1 MSDGLRQA
9 DPVLLEPVMAV
20 EVVTPEEYRGAVQG
34 DLNSRRGQI
43 TGINVR
49 GGAQVISA
57 EVPLAE
63 LFGYVGEL
71 RSLTQGRGDK
81 SMQFDRYQ
89 ACPRAV
95 QDKVVQKLRGG
106 Y

>member
-1 MSDGLRQA
+1 
-9 DPVLLEPVMAV
+9 MAV

-43 TGINVR
+43 TGISVR

-63 LFGYVGEL
+63 MFGYVGSV
-71 RSLTQGRGDK
+71 RSMTQGRA
-81 SMQFDRYQ
+81 SYTMQFSHYDR
-89 ACPRAV
+89 APDA
-95 QDKVVQKLRGG
+95 VVQSMVAG
-106 Y
+106 